1 MQKTL
6 QELNLIDDFL
16 FFVMLNDEVIGEEFG
31 RYLLEIIFDRKFGK
45 LNLIPLHKW
54 KTGKSI
60 NWTKRTAGIYGRH
73 QKRES

>member
-16 FFVMLNDEVIGEEFG
+16 FFAMLNDEVIGEEFG
-31 RYLLEIIFDRKFGK
+31 RYRLEIIFDRKFGK
-45 LNLIPLHKW
+45 LNLIPLHKR

-60 NWTKRTAGIYGRH
+60 NWTKRTAGIYGRYS
-73 QKRES
+73 KREG